1 MWFNNI
7 RLYSFTKPFELNAEQ
22 LEEKLQEYLFRPCSN
37 VDHSQYGWVSPLG
50 RTGEMMTHALGDYIM
65 ICGQKQEKIL
75 PAWVVR
81 DAVEDKVEELELRQG
96 RKIYRKEKLQIKEE
110 MTATLLPRAFVRTQQ
125 TFAYIAP
132 KDNLIVVNA
141 TSAGKAEDLLN
152 KLRESIGSLPVV
164 LPVSNISPTD
174 VMTRWLLKQDP
185 AEDFSINTDCELYN
199 PVEDSNVVRCK
210 GQDLYTD
217 EIQSHLAAGKQ
228 VKKMGIVWKDVLSC
242 IIADDL
248 TIKRIRFEDM
258 IIEHPDDADAESAEE
273 QFDQDF
279 AVMTLELSGFFKA
292 FFAAFGGLQQKQSE
306 SAEAEEAGQVV

>member
-1 MWFNNI
+1 MWFNNV
-7 RLYSFTKPFELNAEQ
+7 RLYSFTKAFQLNAEQ
-22 LEEKLQEYLFRPCSN
+22 LEEKLQEFTFRPCSS

-50 RTGEMMTHALGDYIM
+50 RSGEMMTHALGDYIM

-75 PAWVVR
+75 PAAVIR
-81 DAVEDKVEELELRQG
+81 EAVEDKVEELEARQG
-96 RKIYRKEKLQIKEE
+96 RKIYRKEKLQIKDD

-125 TFAYIAP
+125 TYAYIAP

-141 TSAGKAEDLLN
+141 TSAAKAEDLLN

-164 LPVSNISPTD
+164 LPVTNISPTD
-174 VMTRWLLKQDP
+174 VMTQWLLKQDP

-210 GQDLYTD
+210 GQDLYTE
-217 EIQSHLAAGKQ
+217 EIQAHLAAGKQ
-228 VKKMGIVWKDVLSC
+228 VKKIGIVWKDVLSC

-258 IIEHPDDADAESAEE
+258 IVEHPDEADAESAEQ

-279 AVMTLELSGFFKA
+279 AVMTLEFTNFFKA
-292 FFAAFGGLQQKQSE
+292 FFAVFGGLQEKHAE
-306 SAEAEEAGQVV
+306 STSVVEQAA